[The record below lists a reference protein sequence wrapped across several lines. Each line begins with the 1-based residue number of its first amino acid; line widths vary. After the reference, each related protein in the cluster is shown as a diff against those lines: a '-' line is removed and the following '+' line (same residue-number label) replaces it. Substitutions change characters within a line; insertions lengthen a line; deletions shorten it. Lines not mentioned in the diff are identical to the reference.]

1 MTSSLSEYDLTQI
14 CLIVTSSL
22 ELASKNILCGAAKMI
37 YVLVFVLF
45 ITFGLQLGS
54 DLYLLLDRGARHKF
68 AEVAATYLNPVLYVG
83 SFVSDSMKPDG
94 TPVYVG
100 TFQFQSPAIQPKDML
115 VGCHRPADFPWYK
128 QPFAWW
134 SLFFL
139 VPLYTLLS
147 SMANMQPVFKRT
159 RQQKRYA
166 GADGK
171 WQTTTV
177 ERWTLSADLVVMV
190 MIAIL
195 SYTCNKIAK
204 MYIFNQSDVVAAI
217 GAFTVGVMGNT
228 YQRLAGG
235 TAFTYMVTGVCFL
248 VPVSHHLSLLVLRR
262 LNDFL
267 CLFSVEFLPDW
278 RQLFRGYY

>member
-1 MTSSLSEYDLTQI
+1 M
-14 CLIVTSSL
+14 TSSL

-54 DLYLLLDRGARHKF
+54 DLYLLLDHGARDKF
-68 AEVAATYLNPVLYVG
+68 SEVAATYLDPVLYVG
-83 SFVSDSMKPDG
+83 SFVSDAMKADG

-100 TFQFQSPAIQPKDML
+100 SFQFQSPATQPKDML
-115 VGCHRPADFPWYK
+115 VGCHRPSDFPWYK

-134 SLFFL
+134 TLFFL
-139 VPLYTLLS
+139 VPLYTILS
-147 SMANMQPVFKRT
+147 SMANMQPVFTRS

-171 WQTTTV
+171 WQTRTV
-177 ERWTLSADLVVMV
+177 ERWTLSSDLVVMV
-190 MIAIL
+190 SIAIL

-204 MYIFNQSDVVAAI
+204 MYIFDQSDVVAAI
-217 GAFTVGVMGNT
+217 GAFTVGVLGNT

-248 VPVSHHLSLLVLRR
+248 VPVSP
-262 LNDFL
+262 
-267 CLFSVEFLPDW
+267 LFISANYSV
-278 RQLFRGYY
+278 